1 MFQYEQ
7 GGSNCKL
14 RSQRQRKFTNIYE
27 LLVPETG
34 SPAKDVWLLQC
45 SPVSENILDNSD
57 FFTGTRER
65 KYIMVEIKWFI
76 MLAQH
81 GS

>member
-7 GGSNCKL
+7 GGSNCKF

-34 SPAKDVWLLQC
+34 SPGKDVWLLQC

-57 FFTGTRER
+57 FFTHTRER
-65 KYIMVEIKWFI
+65 KYIMAGIKWLI
-76 MLAQH
+76 WHCQLE
-81 GS
+81 